1 MIYNLFFSKIY
12 QVEILGINYPTKNPI
27 VNFEIRFYNNVPKG
41 KWNTLL
47 KFHVKQTIF
56 DLPVDLLRIHKHFRL
71 LFFLALHSQLS
82 PCFSPSLSF
91 SFFFSPNG
99 PHTTLMY
106 MLLCVYIYISIYIY
120 IYYYYF
126 YLCSGFNATF
136 SHFFIFSFSLLQILK
151 HISIF
156 QKLNSS

>member
-56 DLPVDLLRIHKHFRL
+56 DWPVDLLKIHKHFL
-71 LFFLALHSQLS
+71 LFFFLALHSQLC
-82 PCFSPSLSF
+82 PYFSPSLIFLFLF
-91 SFFFSPNG
+91 SQWPSHHFNVYAFV
-99 PHTTLMY
+99 
-106 MLLCVYIYISIYIY
+106 CVYIYI
-120 IYYYYF
+120 
-126 YLCSGFNATF
+126 YL
-136 SHFFIFSFSLLQILK
+136 LLFL
-151 HISIF
+151 F
-156 QKLNSS
+156 V

>member
-27 VNFEIRFYNNVPKG
+27 ANFEIRFYNNVPKG

-56 DLPVDLLRIHKHFRL
+56 DLPVDLLKIHKHFL
-71 LFFLALHSQLS
+71 LFFFLALHSQLS

-91 SFFFSPNG
+91 SFFFSPSG
-99 PHTTLMY
+99 LHTTLMY
-106 MLLCVYIYISIYIY
+106 MLLCVYIYIYLFIIIFICVVVLMPLSVIFLFFLFL
-120 IYYYYF
+120 F
-126 YLCSGFNATF
+126 YKSSNIFPF
-136 SHFFIFSFSLLQILK
+136 SK
-151 HISIF
+151 
-156 QKLNSS
+156 N

>member
-56 DLPVDLLRIHKHFRL
+56 DLPVDLLKIHKHL
-71 LFFLALHSQLS
+71 LLFFFLALHSQLS
-82 PCFSPSLSF
+82 PCFSHSLSF

-99 PHTTLMY
+99 LHTTLMY
-106 MLLCVYIYISIYIY
+106 MLLCVYIYIYLLIIIFICVVVLMPLSVIFLFFLSF
-120 IYYYYF
+120 F
-126 YLCSGFNATF
+126 YKSSNIFPF
-136 SHFFIFSFSLLQILK
+136 SK
-151 HISIF
+151 
-156 QKLNSS
+156 N